1 MSARPP
7 RSRIA
12 FVGAGIVAGP
22 YSKAVPR
29 IPNLEFTGAFDPQT
43 EKAEAVVG
51 DLGGRVYKSLEEILT
66 DESVDAAIVM
76 TPNKYHVETTLRLL
90 DAGKHALVEKPIAST
105 IAEID
110 QLEEA
115 ARKAGKVCM
124 PAHNYIYAPALQR
137 ARRLVEEGAFG
148 QVASAWILYNLF
160 HSEELAE
167 RYGGV
172 LREVCVH
179 HAYSIVYLLGRPSRV
194 SAVASRVH
202 YEKLTCEDQVMV
214 TCQLPDN
221 SLAHLWASFAAS
233 DPTSDPWTVV
243 YKILGTKGGTCYTW
257 NEGQFQND
265 GGPGWGIPSYMESFA
280 EELDFFINRAIGQG
294 ETPLST
300 LNHAR
305 DAISIISAA
314 EESIEGNKGLVE
326 VKYAN

>member
-1 MSARPP
+1 MSANGKTI
-7 RSRIA
+7 RIA

-22 YSKAVPR
+22 YGKAVPR
-29 IPNLEFTGAFDPQT
+29 IPNLEFAGAYDP
-43 EKAEAVVG
+43 ESGRAEAVVKS
-51 DLGGRVYKSLEEILT
+51 LGGRVYKELEEILGDKT
-66 DESVDAAIVM
+66 VDAAIVM
-76 TPNKYHVETTLRLL
+76 TPNKFHVETALRLMES
-90 DAGKHALVEKPIAST
+90 GKHVLVEKPIAST
-105 IAEID
+105 IGEID
-110 QLEEA
+110 HLEEA
-115 ARKAGKVCM
+115 ARKAGRVCM

-179 HAYSIVYLLGRPSRV
+179 HAYSIVYLLGRPRRV

-214 TCQLPDN
+214 TCELPN
-221 SLAHLWASFAAS
+221 NALAHLWASFAAS

-280 EELDFFINRAIGQG
+280 EELDFFVNRAISRGD
-294 ETPLST
+294 TPLST
-300 LNHAR
+300 LDHAR
-305 DAISIISAA
+305 DAISIIRAA

-326 VKYAN
+326 VQYAN